1 MPLTLTSPHPNHH
14 QHEMDHKCSH
24 TCHYLNCKNV
34 FVPMLFYRSHGYIT
48 VQRCFINMNILIDM
62 NITYTMQIQ
71 QEMTDLDNGIKRI
84 YIHKTEV

>member
-1 MPLTLTSPHPNHH
+1 
-14 QHEMDHKCSH
+14 
-24 TCHYLNCKNV
+24 
-34 FVPMLFYRSHGYIT
+34 MLFYRSHGYIT